1 MFQGKIPPT
10 AVFINSPDIKD
21 SISPEHTLLVNQD
34 TLYQKIIKR
43 DALGFDRFILLLKK
57 RKEWDIM
64 PLFIKK
70 LINSGLNYDFE
81 QN

>member
-1 MFQGKIPPT
+1 MFQEKIPPT

-21 SISPEHTLLVNQD
+21 NISPEHTLLVNQD

-57 RKEWDIM
+57 RKEWGIM